1 MFSTHKRSKRI
12 TRSNS
17 MPYDITKRSTPLHH
31 GTPKGHFSRHFS
43 LSHLFSLDS
52 APKKCFTE
60 SMKKHFSSLLGRM
73 AIFGLCAGSA
83 MGIEK
88 DTTSNGVFDLYF
100 FGNGETGIFGTTRYD
115 GLDSYR
121 QTSGVVKERNGSVI
135 GWSDDYKQAMINAV
149 NTWTNAISTE
159 YDLRTEDNP
168 DGKHSRKL
176 RIGFFLD
183 DGTSGGVMSTSMA
196 GYATTQIVT
205 TQFEPEYGSQAN
217 IYSVAEWAWRDNN
230 VTDYYSPSWV
240 MSGTYWETK
249 ILSEEESSIDM
260 AIVLN
265 PVILSYGFDA
275 NNIHYWN
282 ETVRSAEEMQNIA
295 THEIGHG
302 MGINSDL
309 YEQKWDQNSWES
321 KSVLTGYVST
331 WDSLITIEGE
341 NIVNLEEAAQ
351 GGDYTQYDSLNDI
364 QAAAWYCEP
373 GKDATNPQSY
383 TGNEIQYDPERRLS
397 LENEDYKLGLHISAI
412 QLEGDTMEHLLSEGV
427 TNVLGPGG
435 TSVSTFSEH
444 DLQAL
449 EMLGWE
455 INWPAVP
462 EPSTATL
469 SLMALTA
476 LAMRRRR
483 K

>member
-1 MFSTHKRSKRI
+1 
-12 TRSNS
+12 
-17 MPYDITKRSTPLHH
+17 
-31 GTPKGHFSRHFS
+31 
-43 LSHLFSLDS
+43 
-52 APKKCFTE
+52 
-60 SMKKHFSSLLGRM
+60 MKKHFSSLLGRM

-83 MGIEK
+83 MGVEK

-115 GLDSYR
+115 GTDSSR
-121 QTSGVVKERNGSVI
+121 QTSGVVRQRDGLEI
-135 GWSDDYKQAMINAV
+135 GWNDAYKQAMVNAV

-159 YDLRTEDNP
+159 YDLRSAENP
-168 DGKHSRKL
+168 DGQHSRKL

-183 DGTSGGVMSTSMA
+183 DGSTVGGVMSTSMA
-196 GYATTQIVT
+196 GYAATQTVI
-205 TQFEPEYGSQAN
+205 TQFEPEYGTQAN
-217 IYSVAEWAWRDNN
+217 RYSVAEWAWRDNN

-240 MSGTYWETK
+240 VSGTYWETK
-249 ILSEEESSIDM
+249 ILSEEESSIDI

-275 NNIHYWN
+275 NGMYYRN
-282 ETVRSAEEMQNIA
+282 EIVRSAEEIQNIA

-309 YEQKWDQNSWES
+309 YEQRWVLNSETGVWES
-321 KSVLTGYVST
+321 KSVLSGYVST
-331 WDSLITIEGE
+331 WDSLITIDGE
-341 NIVNLEEAAQ
+341 HIVNLEEAAQ
-351 GGDYTQYDSLNDI
+351 GGDYTPYDGMDDI

-373 GKDATNPQSY
+373 GKEVTDPQSY
-383 TGNEIQYDPERRLS
+383 TGNEIQYDPDRRLS

-412 QLEGDTMEHLLSEGV
+412 QLEGDTMEHLLSENN

-435 TSVSTFSEH
+435 TSVSVFSEH

-469 SLMALTA
+469 SLLALTA